1 MPINQTLRDSTE
13 TEKTQLLS
21 VKEDLLKD
29 NRVLESLKNALAI

>member
-1 MPINQTLRDSTE
+1 MPINQTLRNSIEVD
-13 TEKTQLLS
+13 KPQLLS